1 MCFAAA
7 VTPVWTP
14 DHRHRALWSRT
25 HTLKCQERK
34 PQPRR
39 PEPETRRI
47 TVKSRTTYGVSTV
60 LYISIYFTHRTHA
73 HYAPPRRPAARGRAR
88 PRARPRGPP
97 PPPPPARVFCFR
109 VYSRTKIIHTPASA
123 ITPVTEGTELPP
135 ARYGTADWDKF
146 DIRVT
151 SSLPS
156 K

>member
-47 TVKSRTTYGVSTV
+47 TVKSRKVLFIYLSTD
-60 LYISIYFTHRTHA
+60 YFTHTLRA
-73 HYAPPRRPAARGRAR
+73 APATR
-88 PRARPRGPP
+88 
-97 PPPPPARVFCFR
+97 PPAPSPPGARFF
-109 VYSRTKIIHTPASA
+109 IIHTPASA

>member
-1 MCFAAA
+1 MTGAAVSPQPYVYYPRPLPA
-7 VTPVWTP
+7 ARAPGRGRRYTASCVLLLRCPVTPVWTP

-97 PPPPPARVFCFR
+97 PPPPPARVFLSFTHR
-109 VYSRTKIIHTPASA
+109 
-123 ITPVTEGTELPP
+123 PVL
-135 ARYGTADWDKF
+135 
-146 DIRVT
+146 
-151 SSLPS
+151 
-156 K
+156 